1 MNRTPVKAGTFY
13 VTALGALTLLTILVG
28 VITLGGCN
36 TVRGAAQLVAGVA
49 TDIEAA
55 ADGIQHQMAETDQ

>member
-1 MNRTPVKAGTFY
+1 MNRTPVKTGTFY
-13 VTALGALTLLTILVG
+13 VTALSALTMLTLLVSL
-28 VITLGGCN
+28 ITLSGCN

-49 TDIEAA
+49 QDLEAA